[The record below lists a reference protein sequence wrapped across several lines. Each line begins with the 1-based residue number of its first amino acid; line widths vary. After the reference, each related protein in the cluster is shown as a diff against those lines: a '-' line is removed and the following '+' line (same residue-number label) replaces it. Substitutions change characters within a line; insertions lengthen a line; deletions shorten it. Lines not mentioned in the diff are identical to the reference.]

1 MSAVAGYAAWR
12 LGVPVC
18 YLESRAYN
26 EQMRRPEPDPRR
38 SSSSN
43 HPCGIVRKD
52 VARTPNF

>member
-26 EQMRRPEPDPRR
+26 EQMRRPEPGSEEIFVLEP
-38 SSSSN
+38 
-43 HPCGIVRKD
+43 PVRD
-52 VARTPNF
+52 RP